1 MSEQMRKLIDLIEE
15 KQLEAEILNE
25 APLSPFK
32 KAMATGAALGSLA
45 TGAIA
50 DEPAQMD
57 PGADANKSQA
67 VQSVKS
73 DFKVHPSFGE
83 LNTPAT
89 NYTTTQHHKVASDII
104 KLMYNSYN
112 FEAKELEKLEIK
124 DYQYRQNDTKV
135 DMGMGFY
142 KTPYTDAIRLKQKT
156 ATQAKYDLQATRYV
170 LTNPRFI
177 ERYAGNPNKAKRN
190 IAPGIGSKAG
200 VAALKLYL
208 GRTKSFEA
216 PGSAGRN
223 VPQ

>member
-1 MSEQMRKLIDLIEE
+1 MSNEMRKLIDLIED
-15 KQLEAEILNE
+15 KQFEAEILNE

-57 PGADANKSQA
+57 PGADVNKSQA
-67 VQSVKS
+67 VQS
-73 DFKVHPSFGE
+73 DYAVHPSYGQ
-83 LNTPAT
+83 LDT
-89 NYTTTQHHKVASDII
+89 NPTYYPTTQHHKVASDII
-104 KLMYNSYN
+104 KLMYNSYK
-112 FEAKELEKLEIK
+112 FEMKELEKLEIK
-124 DYQYRQNDTKV
+124 DYQYRQNDKKV

-142 KTPYTDAIRLKQKT
+142 KTPYSDAIRLKQKI

-170 LTNPRFI
+170 LSNPRFI

-190 IAPGIGSKAG
+190 IAPGNGSKAG

-208 GRTKSFEA
+208 QKSQQYEA
-216 PGSAGRN
+216 PASAERN
-223 VPQ
+223 VPK

>member
-1 MSEQMRKLIDLIEE
+1 MSNEMRKLIDLIED

-57 PGADANKSQA
+57 PGADVNKSQA
-67 VQSVKS
+67 VQSVQS
-73 DFKVHPSFGE
+73 VHPGYGQ
-83 LNTPAT
+83 LDTPAT
-89 NYTTTQHHKVASDII
+89 EYTTTQHHKVASDII
-104 KLMYNSYN
+104 KMMYDNAK
-112 FEAKELEKLEIK
+112 FEMDEYQKLLQK
-124 DYQYRQNDTKV
+124 DYQYRENDTKV

-142 KTPYTDAIRLKQKT
+142 KTPYTEALRLKKT
-156 ATQAKYDLQATRYV
+156 TSNQAKYDMQATRYV
-170 LTNPRFI
+170 LSNPRFI
-177 ERYAGNPNKAKRN
+177 ERYAGNPDKASGN
-190 IAPGIGSKAG
+190 IKPGNGRKAG

-208 GRTKSFEA
+208 ERSKSFEA
-216 PGSAGRN
+216 PDSAGRN